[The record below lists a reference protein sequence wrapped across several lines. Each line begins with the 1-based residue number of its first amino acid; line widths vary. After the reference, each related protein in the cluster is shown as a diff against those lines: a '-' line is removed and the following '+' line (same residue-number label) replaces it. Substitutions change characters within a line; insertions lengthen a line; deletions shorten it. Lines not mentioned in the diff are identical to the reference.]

1 MILVSSCLPG
11 ECTKYS
17 GGHNLCPFF
26 ETKREGIISVCP
38 EVMGGLS
45 TPRPPAEIV
54 GGSGADVIE
63 GVCRVCSR
71 VGTDVTAEFLCGAE
85 QALALA
91 KEHRVQYAVLK
102 ESSPSCGSHTIYDG
116 TFSGVKR
123 AGEGVTATLLR
134 VHGITVYSEK
144 EITEELWQTIAQ
156 ASSEKA

>member
-1 MILVSSCLPG
+1 MILVSSCLLG

-54 GGSGADVIE
+54 GGSGTDAVE
-63 GVCRVCSR
+63 GTCKVCSK
-71 VGTDVTAEFLCGAE
+71 VGTDVTAEFLRGAE
-85 QALALA
+85 KALALA
-91 KEHRVQYAVLK
+91 KEHHVQYAVLK

-116 TFSGVKR
+116 TFSDVKR
-123 AGEGVTATLLR
+123 AGEGVTTSLLR
-134 VHGITVYSEK
+134 AHGITVYSEK
-144 EITEELWQTIAQ
+144 ELTEELWQMMVA
-156 ASSEKA
+156 ASCEKA